1 MSLKDS
7 ITEDMKTAM
16 RAKDASRLTT
26 IRMLLAA
33 IQRKEVDERITLDD
47 AQVTAVVEK
56 LVKQSRDSIDQFA
69 KGGREDLVAKEETDI
84 TIWQVYLPEPMGEQE
99 LQQLIADAIK
109 ETGAES
115 MKDMGKVMGILKP
128 KIQGKADMGKVSGQI
143 KATLNG

>member
-1 MSLKDS
+1 MSLKES
-7 ITEDMKTAM
+7 ITEDMKAAM
-16 RAKDASRLTT
+16 RAKDSNRLSS
-26 IRMLLAA
+26 IRMLQAA

-56 LVKQSRDSIDQFA
+56 LIKQGRDSIEQYT
-69 KGGREDLVAKEETDI
+69 KGGREDLAAKEEKDLAV
-84 TIWQVYLPEPMGEQE
+84 WQTYLPEPLGEEE

-109 ETGAES
+109 EAGAET

-143 KATLNG
+143 KAALNG